1 MYKKLRRW
9 RNIIIVIGSFF
20 LIGFLQRGIE
30 AIIPDNVGWDWFHQ
44 HRFYLFGAITI
55 AIVLIVA
62 VMEGIHNKRFG
73 SELITSVLLVPFVF
87 PCVMIAYHVIM
98 IFINFEESRDA
109 GIFDMMMIFLAY
121 FYLIGKLDKLKDAMN
136 SNTGKLVET
145 HEMLNRKLTEIDS
158 SIRGRNFYEGE

>member
-1 MYKKLRRW
+1 M
-9 RNIIIVIGSFF
+9 
-20 LIGFLQRGIE
+20 QRGIGE
-30 AIIPDNVGWDWFHQ
+30 IIPDNAGWDWFHQ

-62 VMEGIHNKRFG
+62 IIEGIHNKRFG
-73 SELITSVLLVPFVF
+73 PELFTSVLLVPFVF
-87 PCVMIAYHVIM
+87 PFVIISYHVIL

-109 GIFDMMMIFLAY
+109 GVFDMMMIFLAY
-121 FYLIGKLDKLKDAMN
+121 FYLITKLDKLKEAVD

-145 HEMLNRKLTEIDS
+145 HEMLNRKLSEIDS